1 MNPLQK
7 LLLALAAASFA
18 VIGALTIQVRQ
29 TDTPGQAGISA
40 LPWLAPAR

>member
-18 VIGALTIQVRQ
+18 VIGALTTQVRQ
-29 TDTPGQAGISA
+29 ADTQTPTGISA
-40 LPWLAPAR
+40 LPWLAASR